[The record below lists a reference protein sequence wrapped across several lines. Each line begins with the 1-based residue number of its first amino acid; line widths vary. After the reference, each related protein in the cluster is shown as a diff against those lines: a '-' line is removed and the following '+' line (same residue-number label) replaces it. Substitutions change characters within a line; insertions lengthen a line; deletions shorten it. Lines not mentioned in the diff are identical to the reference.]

1 VQGIDQ
7 YELIESSYHDYD
19 ENAPIVFQIIRQIIE
34 RAIPQVELEH
44 TGSTAIGIAG
54 KNIIDALLVCDP
66 KEFADVLAKLEGAG
80 FQISPFQNIPTD
92 RPLRVGSIMYQH
104 KRWLIHL
111 HLAARNSTDHK
122 NILFFRDYLRAK
134 AEIAAQYAR
143 VKQQA
148 VAQGKT
154 EATAY
159 NDEKA
164 PFILSVVEKRSE

>member
-19 ENAPIVFQIIRQIIE
+19 ENAPLVFQIIRQIIE
-34 RAIPQVELEH
+34 GVIPRVELEH

-54 KNIIDALLVCDP
+54 KNIIDALLVCER

-92 RPLRVGSIMYQH
+92 RPLRVGSIVYQN

-111 HLAARNSTDHK
+111 HLTARNSADYK
-122 NILFFRDYLRAK
+122 NILFFRDYLRAN
-134 AEIAAQYAR
+134 AEMAAQYAR
-143 VKQQA
+143 IKQQA
-148 VAQGKT
+148 VAEGKT
-154 EATAY
+154 EATVY

-164 PFILSVVEKRSE
+164 PFILSVLEKSST